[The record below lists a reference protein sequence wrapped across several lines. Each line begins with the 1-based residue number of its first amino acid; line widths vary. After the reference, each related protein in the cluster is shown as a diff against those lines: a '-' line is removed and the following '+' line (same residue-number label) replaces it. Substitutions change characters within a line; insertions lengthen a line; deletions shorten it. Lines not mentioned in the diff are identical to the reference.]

1 MLSKSQQKD
10 NQVNRIGNLGIAFL
24 REDHIHRAVLRQH
37 IVDGRHSS
45 NQSDLGQEAGDAQG
59 QCSAADIAGQPVVLL
74 SRLDDLHIEEVPD
87 RENRGCDLADDRGH
101 SRTHH
106 PPPEGENENG
116 IQDDVD
122 EGAGQGGGHGEFRV
136 SIGLPI
142 RAVPRC

>member
-10 NQVNRIGNLGIAFL
+10 NQVNRVGNLGIAFL

-45 NQSDLGQEAGDAQG
+45 NQTDLGQEAGDAQCEG
-59 QCSAADIAGQPVVLL
+59 SAADFAGQPVVLL
-74 SRLDDLHIEEVPD
+74 SRLNVLHIEEIPD
-87 RENRGCDLADDRGH
+87 RENGGCDLANDRGH

-106 PPPEGENENG
+106 PPPEDENENG

-136 SIGLPI
+136 PIGLPI